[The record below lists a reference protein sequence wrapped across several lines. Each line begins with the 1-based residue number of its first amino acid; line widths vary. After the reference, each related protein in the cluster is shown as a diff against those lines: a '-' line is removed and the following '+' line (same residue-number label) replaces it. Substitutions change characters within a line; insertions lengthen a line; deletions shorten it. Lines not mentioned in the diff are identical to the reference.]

1 MEMTREEKVRFI
13 RKSAWYF
20 EGIEL
25 KKEDFITKS
34 DSEIDEE
41 VEKYNYLWEK

>member
-1 MEMTREEKVRFI
+1 MEMTREEKVIFI

-20 EGIEL
+20 EGLEL

-34 DSEIDEE
+34 DAEIDEE
-41 VEKYNYLWEK
+41 VKRYEYLWEK